1 MNASLSS
8 PADLAQ
14 GDAPALTT
22 QIREA
27 LLDVPGTA
35 TLHHGANLEG
45 MRTAWR
51 LIGPAAAAVVTL
63 KLRQTGWAAV
73 TCSGCTRGA

>member
-8 PADLAQ
+8 LADLPQ
-14 GDAPALTT
+14 GDAAALTI
-22 QIREA
+22 QIRA
-27 LLDVPGTA
+27 GLFDVPGTA

-51 LIGPAAAAVVTL
+51 LIGPAAAPVVTQE
-63 KLRQTGWAAV
+63 LRQTGWAAV